1 MNHILFNHTEAIYS
15 LKPAFTSLIWVLM
28 MAYVLLWAAGAL
40 ALDSRTANNTNTCGN
55 SQGNSGTVL
64 HVSNQ
69 SQQAIF
75 WSSTAIAVFVSLVQG
90 AITTLIDLCEAESL
104 WTVRFR
110 LAVFEHYWW
119 IAISAALLASFVS
132 MIISFLAGNSNDA
145 LSVLA
150 LATASSLVVF
160 RYAWPAWRNRHFC
173 ENRWAAWT
181 GPSRTGIAPELVG
194 KIGIPRNGGIQSPL
208 IDADPT
214 ELLKVSLDSPS
225 PPATTTEKGRL
236 NYFNPF
242 LRRRNDLEAGLSL
255 SPLADSHSTL
265 NDPNNLNTTAA
276 NGTNPPSGS
285 PAPRS
290 LPPGVFPPVTPGKS
304 VSLLWGEFLGFSR
317 RVSRGVLSIP
327 SRLLVSQPVTDA
339 GHNGQAMCL
348 MHGVF
353 GRNKGLAPWTFILKL
368 SVQKFEENSVQ
379 WPRPAKVLRGY
390 YEKEIE
396 VSYGGLGEAFV
407 KAATEMAL
415 LFADSRPRLVKDW
428 FEQVMEQQDLS
439 LARQAYQF
447 GATDKELSL
456 LYRLSYAAMLVSL
469 ACHTYGRKKR
479 PEITVFKTYYAL
491 NLETLGPLPAWVSTA
506 EIQMR
511 VAEEEV
517 NVASKTL
524 EGLVRA
530 VLPKPP
536 PPPPP
541 VDDYGQV

>member
-1 MNHILFNHTEAIYS
+1 
-15 LKPAFTSLIWVLM
+15 
-28 MAYVLLWAAGAL
+28 MAYVLLWAVGAL
-40 ALDSRTANNTNTCGN
+40 ALDPRSANDTNTCSN
-55 SQGNSGTVL
+55 SQGNAGAVL
-64 HVSNQ
+64 HVNNQ

-75 WSSTAIAVFVSLVQG
+75 WSSTAIAVLVSFVQG
-90 AITTLIDLCEAESL
+90 AITTLINLCEAESL

-119 IAISAALLASFVS
+119 IGIAVALLASFVS
-132 MIISFLAGNSNDA
+132 MIISFLAGNTGDA
-145 LSVLA
+145 LGVLV

-194 KIGIPRNGGIQSPL
+194 KIGDAATWRLLRDKESLLSIQSPL

-214 ELLKVSLDSPS
+214 ELLKVSLDTAS
-225 PPATTTEKGRL
+225 PPATITEKGRL

-242 LRRRNDLEAGLSL
+242 SRRRNDLEAGLSP

-276 NGTNPPSGS
+276 NGTNPPNGS
-285 PAPRS
+285 AAPRS
-290 LPPGVFPPVTPGKS
+290 LPPGVFPPMIPGKS

-353 GRNKGLAPWTFILKL
+353 GRNKGLAPWSFILKL

-428 FEQVMEQQDLS
+428 FEQVMEQQDLA
-439 LARQAYQF
+439 LAQQAHQL
-447 GATDKELSL
+447 GATDKELLL
-456 LYRLSYAAMLVSL
+456 LYRLSYATMLVSL

-491 NLETLGPLPAWVSTA
+491 SLATPGPLPAWVSTEEMKKRA
-506 EIQMR
+506 
-511 VAEEEV
+511 AEEEV
-517 NVASKTL
+517 NVSSTAL

-530 VLPKPP
+530 VLPEAPP
-536 PPPPP
+536 PPPV

>member
-1 MNHILFNHTEAIYS
+1 M
-15 LKPAFTSLIWVLM
+15 LM
-28 MAYVLLWAAGAL
+28 MAYVLLWAAGVL
-40 ALDSRTANNTNTCGN
+40 ALDPRSANATNTCSN

-75 WSSTAIAVFVSLVQG
+75 WSSTAIAVLVSFVQG

-110 LAVFEHYWW
+110 LAVFEHFWW
-119 IAISAALLASFVS
+119 IGISIALVASFVS

-145 LSVLA
+145 LGVLA

-194 KIGIPRNGGIQSPL
+194 KIGDTANWRTRWFLGIQSSL

-214 ELLKVSLDSPS
+214 ELLKVSLDTAS
-225 PPATTTEKGRL
+225 PPATPPEKGRF
-236 NYFNPF
+236 NYFNP
-242 LRRRNDLEAGLSL
+242 LSRRRNGLEAGLALFIS
-255 SPLADSHSTL
+255 SCDSGQ
-265 NDPNNLNTTAA
+265 NA
-276 NGTNPPSGS
+276 
-285 PAPRS
+285 
-290 LPPGVFPPVTPGKS
+290 
-304 VSLLWGEFLGFSR
+304 SLLWGEHLGFSR

-339 GHNGQAMCL
+339 GHNGRAMCL
-348 MHGVF
+348 MHGIF

-368 SVQKFEENSVQ
+368 TVQKFEENSVQ

-390 YEKEIE
+390 YEKEVE

-415 LFADSRPRLVKDW
+415 LFADSRPR
-428 FEQVMEQQDLS
+428 S
-439 LARQAYQF
+439 CPRRRAYQL
-447 GATDKELSL
+447 GATDNELSL
-456 LYRLSYAAMLVSL
+456 LYRLSYAVMLVSL
-469 ACHTYGRKKR
+469 ACHTYGRKRR
-479 PEITVFKTYYAL
+479 PELTVFRTYYAL
-491 NLETLGPLPAWVSTA
+491 NHDSLGPLPAWATSAEMERRANEEAVDVSPNA
-506 EIQMR
+506 
-511 VAEEEV
+511 
-517 NVASKTL
+517 L
-524 EGLVRA
+524 DGLVRA
-530 VLPKPP
+530 VLPEAPAP
-536 PPPPP
+536 TP
-541 VDDYGQV
+541 GN